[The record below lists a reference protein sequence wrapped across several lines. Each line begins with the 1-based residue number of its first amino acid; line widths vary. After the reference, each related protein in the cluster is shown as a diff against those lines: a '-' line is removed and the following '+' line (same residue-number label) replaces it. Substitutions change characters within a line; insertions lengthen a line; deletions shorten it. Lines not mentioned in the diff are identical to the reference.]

1 MRRFKDLRCISP
13 AITSASYSHGV
24 PIVISRRSLNYDTF
38 ADRHIGPSDLEKQ
51 RMLQFLGFKDL
62 DHLTNTNVPEQIRLK
77 RPLDLPPAL
86 DEWRMLTEL
95 REISDKNKNY
105 RTYIGMGYYDCI
117 VPNVIIRNVLQNAG
131 WTSPYTPYQPEIA
144 QGRLESLLNFQTMIA
159 DLTGL
164 EIANASLLDEATACA
179 EAICLASR
187 VTKRFKILYD
197 PHLHPQNIALLRTRA
212 EPLDID
218 LIPLTDVEGS
228 PSVAKD
234 IAGVIVQYPN
244 TEGKIYDL
252 ENLIKTSH
260 ENGALV
266 IMVCDL
272 LSLTLLKSPGDL
284 GADIAVG
291 NAQRFGL
298 PLGYGGP
305 HPAFM
310 AVAKRDEKNSL
321 ARTMPGRIVGVSK
334 LVYKALY
341 SLLHQSIQKS
351 LLNSVPWI
359 DFKKLDMHGL
369 MVRTLTIHVI
379 VAGEE

>member
-1 MRRFKDLRCISP
+1 
-13 AITSASYSHGV
+13 
-24 PIVISRRSLNYDTF
+24 
-38 ADRHIGPSDLEKQ
+38 
-51 RMLQFLGFKDL
+51 
-62 DHLTNTNVPEQIRLK
+62 
-77 RPLDLPPAL
+77 
-86 DEWRMLTEL
+86 
-95 REISDKNKNY
+95 
-105 RTYIGMGYYDCI
+105 
-117 VPNVIIRNVLQNAG
+117 
-131 WTSPYTPYQPEIA
+131 
-144 QGRLESLLNFQTMIA
+144 
-159 DLTGL
+159 
-164 EIANASLLDEATACA
+164 
-179 EAICLASR
+179 
-187 VTKRFKILYD
+187 
-197 PHLHPQNIALLRTRA
+197 
-212 EPLDID
+212 

-228 PSVAKD
+228 PTVAKD

-244 TEGKIYDL
+244 TEGKIYNL

-334 LVYKALY
+334 LVYKVYIACFINLY
-341 SLLHQSIQKS
+341 KKS
-351 LLNSVPWI
+351 SLNSVPWI
-359 DFKKLDMHGL
+359 NSKKLDAHGL

-379 VAGEE
+379 IAGGGSNSHQ